1 MAGPARSFSRPS
13 AATLGVAGFAIA
25 YFGLTW
31 FSSLF
36 VHEPEGIAGI
46 WPASGAALVAMLV
59 TEKRR
64 WPVFAA
70 IVVAANMVTNT
81 MADMALPAA
90 FGFSLVNAAEP
101 LGVAAVLTAGGRAF
115 RLDRSQDVLRFMSTV
130 LLGAAAAAVAG
141 ASLAVLAFDAP
152 WASAWRQWL
161 VADALGMTVAA
172 PVLGALPLSRLRW
185 PGWRPL
191 AEPLAVLFATALVT
205 LSVFRGQGAPD
216 LVSAWPYMVFPLL
229 VYAAMR
235 LSPPGAAL
243 VVLEVA
249 LITVLATLA
258 DHGPFAQ
265 TGMAAAEQILNMQL
279 FLSLAVLS
287 TLLVSAVT
295 GERTSALA
303 ELAEAER
310 RTRLILDTAQQAFVS
325 VDAEDRIVDWNPM
338 AEEVFGWKRDEIL
351 GRTVAETVVAEHRR
365 PGYRRAFAG
374 VLGAGDSARGSLRGE
389 MMCMHRDG
397 HEFPVE
403 LTGSPLETSAG
414 WRMNSFVS
422 DISDRKRAEDE
433 LRASETRFRALATQA
448 PGGIY
453 ETQTD
458 GRCTFASTR
467 WCEVAGL
474 TAEEALGYGWAKAL
488 HPDDL
493 PAVVSGWQ
501 EARESERDSSL
512 EYRIVRPSG
521 EVRWVNGTATPVK
534 DEDGTV
540 TGFIGVALD
549 VTERKRTETD
559 VRLAGEIAANM
570 AEGVCLVRLSDDR
583 IVFANRRFEQIF
595 GYETGELIG
604 RRVDVL
610 NAPGAEDP
618 AETAAEIQTQVAQ
631 RGYWHGDIHNVRKDG
646 TAFWTQGNVST
657 FDHPEHGA
665 VSVAIQWDVTE
676 QKQAQAEARDAEERF
691 RSAFEESPIG
701 VALASLDGRF
711 VQVNRS
717 LAEMVGYSVE
727 DLEGRDFAAIGHPD
741 DIGRD
746 EQALAELVSGGL
758 QSHNSETRFVHA
770 SGHPVSVALS
780 LNLIRNSDG
789 EPSHLL
795 AQMQDVT
802 DRKRYEQKLQH
813 MADHDPLT
821 GLLNRRSFE
830 RELTA
835 HVARSGRYG
844 AEGALLMLDI
854 DNFKYVNDTLG
865 HNAGDAII
873 VRVAQALRTALRESD
888 VVARLGGDEFA
899 VLLPK
904 ADIPAARVVVDS
916 LLDAVRGQSDSASKL
931 GPRGL
936 SASVGVAIVTDT
948 DGLTGEDL
956 LVNADLAMY
965 DAKEAGRD
973 RMAVY
978 SSEERNEARM
988 KGRVT
993 WVQRI
998 RSALEEDRFSLLA
1011 QPIVDLSTGRDT
1023 QYELLLR
1030 MRNERG
1036 DLIPPGAFLYIAERL
1051 DLVQDIDRWVA
1062 GRAIDMLAERER
1074 AGTPLTLEVNL
1085 SGRSIGDADLLSF
1098 IEGRL
1103 ADTGIDASRL
1113 IFEVTETA
1121 AVSNIAT
1128 ARDFA
1133 EHLSEMGC
1141 RFALDDFGAGF
1152 GSFYYLKHLPF
1163 DILKI
1168 DGEFVRNCRTSL
1180 TDRLVIG
1187 AVVEIAKGLGKE
1199 TIGEFVGDDETVR
1212 LLTRLGVDY
1221 GQGFHLGEPA
1231 PVELLLPSGGTQVQ
1245 APRDRPEIRSR

>member
-1 MAGPARSFSRPS
+1 MAGRSRSLSRPS
-13 AATLGVAGFAIA
+13 VVTLGVAGFAVA

-46 WPASGAALVAMLV
+46 WPASGLALVAMIV
-59 TEKRR
+59 TKRR
-64 WPVFAA
+64 LWPLLAA
-70 IVVAANMVTNT
+70 IVAAANLLTNT
-81 MADMALPAA
+81 LSDMALAPAL
-90 FGFSLVNAAEP
+90 GFSLVNTAEP
-101 LGVAAVLTAGGRAF
+101 LAVAAVLTAGAGAF
-115 RLDRSQDVLRFMSTV
+115 RLERSQEVVRFSVAV
-130 LLGAAAAAVAG
+130 LLGAAAAAAAG
-141 ASLAVLAFDAP
+141 AGIAGLAFDAP
-152 WASAWRQWL
+152 WASVWRQWL
-161 VADALGMTVAA
+161 VADALGMIVAA
-172 PVLGALPLSRLRW
+172 PLLGALPLSRLRW
-185 PGWRPL
+185 RGWRPL
-191 AEPLAVLFATALVT
+191 AEPAAVLVATALVMW
-205 LSVFRGQGAPD
+205 SVFRGQGAPD

-235 LSPPGAAL
+235 LPRLGAAL
-243 VVLEVA
+243 VVLEMAV
-249 LITVLATLA
+249 ITVLSTVA

-265 TGMAAAEQILNMQL
+265 TGMAAGEQILSMQL
-279 FLSLAVLS
+279 FLSLAVLCA
-287 TLLVSAVT
+287 LLVSAVT
-295 GERTSALA
+295 GERTRALA
-303 ELAEAER
+303 ELAEAEG

-325 VDAEDRIVDWNPM
+325 VDAEDRIVDWNPT
-338 AEEVFGWKRDEIL
+338 AEKVFGWTREEAL
-351 GRTVAETVVAEHRR
+351 GLTAADTLIPERSRSS
-365 PGYRRAFAG
+365 YRRGFAEM
-374 VLGAGDSARGSLRGE
+374 LGAGDAARGSLRDE
-389 MMCMHRDG
+389 MLVLHRDG
-397 HEFPVE
+397 HEVPVE
-403 LTGSPLETSAG
+403 ITGSPLVTSAG
-414 WRMNSFVS
+414 WRVNAFAS
-422 DISDRKRAEDE
+422 DISDRKRAEDG
-433 LRASETRFRALATQA
+433 LRESETRFRALATQA

-453 ETQTD
+453 ETRAD
-458 GRCTFASTR
+458 GWCTFASAR

-474 TAEEALGYGWAKAL
+474 TFEEALGYGWAKAL

-493 PAVVSGWQ
+493 PAVVAGWQ
-501 EARESERDSSL
+501 QARESERDFSL
-512 EYRIVRPSG
+512 EYRLVRPSG

-534 DEDGTV
+534 DEQGTV
-540 TGFIGVALD
+540 TGFLGVALD

-570 AEGVCLVRLSDDR
+570 AEGVCLVRLADDR

-595 GYETGELIG
+595 GYEMGELIG
-604 RRVDVL
+604 RKVDIL
-610 NAPGAEDP
+610 NAPGAVDP
-618 AETAAEIQTQVAQ
+618 AAAATGIQSQVAEQ
-631 RGYWHGDIHNVRKDG
+631 GYWHGEIHNVRKDG
-646 TAFWTQGNVST
+646 TEFWTRGNVST

-665 VSVAIQWDVTE
+665 VSVAIQRDVTE

-701 VALASLDGRF
+701 VALTSLDGRF

-717 LAEMVGYSVE
+717 LAQMVGYEIE
-727 DLEGRDFAAIGHPD
+727 DLQGRNFAAISHPD
-741 DIGRD
+741 DLGRD
-746 EQALAELVSGGL
+746 ELALAELVAGNL
-758 QSHNSETRFVHA
+758 PSHNSETRFVHA

-780 LNLIRNSDG
+780 LNLIHNSDG
-789 EPSHLL
+789 APSHLL

-844 AEGALLMLDI
+844 SEGALLMLDI
-854 DNFKYVNDTLG
+854 DHFKYVNDSLG

-873 VRVAQALRTALRESD
+873 VRVAQALVSALRESD

-904 ADIPAARVVVDS
+904 ADAADVCVVVDN
-916 LLDAVRGQSDSASKL
+916 LLDTVRGQSDSASKL
-931 GPRGL
+931 GARGL
-936 SASVGVAIVTDT
+936 SASVGVAMVTDT
-948 DGLTGEDL
+948 EGLTGEDL

-978 SSEERNEARM
+978 SAEEHNEARM

-998 RSALEEDRFSLLA
+998 RSALEEDRFTLLA
-1011 QPIVDLSTGRDT
+1011 QPIVDLSTGRDA

-1030 MRNERG
+1030 MRDESG

-1051 DLVQDIDRWVA
+1051 DLVQDIDRWVV
-1062 GRAIDMLAERER
+1062 GRAIDMLDQRER
-1074 AGTPLTLEVNL
+1074 AGNPLTLEVNL
-1085 SGRSIGDADLLSF
+1085 SGRSIGNADLLEF
-1098 IEGRL
+1098 IAGRL

-1121 AVSNIAT
+1121 AVSNIAA
-1128 ARDFA
+1128 AREFA
-1133 EHLSEMGC
+1133 ERLSEMGC

-1168 DGEFVRNCRTSL
+1168 DGEFVHNCLTSP

-1199 TIGEFVGDDETVR
+1199 TIGEFVGDDETAR

-1221 GQGFHLGEPA
+1221 GQGFHLGKPA
-1231 PVELLLPSGGTQVQ
+1231 PVERLLSALDAEPEPARQ
-1245 APRDRPEIRSR
+1245 APRARS

>member
-1 MAGPARSFSRPS
+1 M
-13 AATLGVAGFAIA
+13 A

-36 VHEPEGIAGI
+36 IHEPEGIAGI
-46 WPASGAALVAMLV
+46 WPASGAALAAMLV

-64 WPVFAA
+64 WPLLAGIA
-70 IVVAANMVTNT
+70 VVANVVTNT
-81 MADMALPAA
+81 TSGMAIPPSL
-90 FGFSLVNAAEP
+90 GFALVNAAEP
-101 LGVAAVLTAGGRAF
+101 LGVAAMLTAGGRAF
-115 RLDRSQDVLRFMSTV
+115 RLERSPGVLRFAGAV
-130 LLGAAAAAVAG
+130 LLGAAAAAAVG
-141 ASLAVLAFDAP
+141 ASLAALTFDAP
-152 WASAWRQWL
+152 WPSAWRQWL
-161 VADALGMTVAA
+161 VADALGMVLAA
-172 PVLGALPLSRLRW
+172 PLVGALPLSSLRW
-185 PGWRPL
+185 RGWRAL
-191 AEPLAVLFATALVT
+191 AEPLAVLLLTALIT
-205 LSVFRGQGAPD
+205 WGVFRRQGAPD
-216 LVSAWPYMVFPLL
+216 LVTAWPYMVFPVL
-229 VYAAMR
+229 VYSAMR
-235 LSPPGAAL
+235 LSRLGSAL
-243 VVLEVA
+243 VMLEVA
-249 LITVLATLA
+249 AITVLATLA

-265 TGMAAAEQILNMQL
+265 TGIAAAEQILNMQL

-295 GERTSALA
+295 AERTSALA
-303 ELAEAER
+303 DLAEAEG

-325 VDAEDRIVDWNPM
+325 VDADDRVVDWNPT
-338 AEEVFGWKRDEIL
+338 AEKVFGWTREEAL
-351 GRTVAETVVAEHRR
+351 GLTAADALVPERLRTS
-365 PGYRRAFAG
+365 YRRDFAEMLQAG
-374 VLGAGDSARGSLRGE
+374 GAARPDIRAE
-389 MMCMHRDG
+389 MMALHRDG
-397 HEFPVE
+397 HEVPVE
-403 LTGSPLETSAG
+403 VTGSPLVTSAG
-414 WRMNSFVS
+414 WRVNAFAS

-453 ETQTD
+453 ETRAD
-458 GRCTFASTR
+458 GWCTFASER

-474 TAEEALGYGWAKAL
+474 TNEEALGYGWANAL

-493 PAVVSGWQ
+493 SEVVAGWQ
-501 EARESERDSSL
+501 QARESERDFSL
-512 EYRIVRPSG
+512 EYRLVRPDG
-521 EVRWVNGTATPVK
+521 EVRWVHGTATPIK
-534 DEDGTV
+534 DEGGAV

-549 VTERKRTETD
+549 MTERKRTETD
-559 VRLAGEIAANM
+559 ARLAGEIAANM
-570 AEGVCLVRLSDDR
+570 AEGVCLVRLADDR
-583 IVFANRRFEQIF
+583 IVFANRRFEEIF
-595 GYETGELIG
+595 GYEMGELIG
-604 RRVDVL
+604 RGVDVL
-610 NAPGAEDP
+610 NAPGVEDP
-618 AETAAEIQTQVAQ
+618 AAMATEIQKRVAE
-631 RGYWHGDIHNVRKDG
+631 RGAWHGEIHNMRKDG
-646 TAFWTQGNVST
+646 TVFWTQGNVST
-657 FDHPEHGA
+657 FDHPEHGP

-676 QKQAQAEARDAEERF
+676 QKQAQTEAREAEARF

-701 VALASLDGRF
+701 VALTSLDGRF
-711 VQVNRS
+711 VQVNHS

-727 DLEGRDFAAIGHPD
+727 DLQGRDYAAISHPD
-741 DIGRD
+741 DVGRD
-746 EQALAELVSGGL
+746 EQALAELVAGKL
-758 QSHNSETRFVHA
+758 TSHNGETRFIHA

-780 LNLIRNSDG
+780 LNLIRDSDG

-835 HVARSGRYG
+835 HVARSSRYG
-844 AEGALLMLDI
+844 PEGALLMLDI
-854 DNFKYVNDTLG
+854 DHFKYVNDTLG

-873 VRVAQALRTALRESD
+873 VRVAQAVRTALRESD
-888 VVARLGGDEFA
+888 VIARLGGDEFA

-904 ADIPAARVVVDS
+904 AGVDHVRVVVEN
-916 LLDAVRGQSDSASKL
+916 LLEAVRGESDAASKL

-936 SASVGVAIVTDT
+936 SASVGVAMVTDI

-978 SSEERNEARM
+978 SHEDRNETRM

-998 RSALEEDRFSLLA
+998 RTALDQDRFSLLA
-1011 QPIVDLSTGRDT
+1011 QPIVDLSTGRDG

-1030 MRNERG
+1030 MRNESG

-1051 DLVQDIDRWVA
+1051 DLVQDIDRWVV
-1062 GRAIDMLAERER
+1062 GRAMDILAERER
-1074 AGTPLTLEVNL
+1074 AGAPLTLEVNL
-1085 SGRSIGDADLLSF
+1085 SGRSIGDASLVSF
-1098 IEGRL
+1098 IEERL
-1103 ADTGIDASRL
+1103 ADSRIDASRL
-1113 IFEVTETA
+1113 IFEITETA
-1121 AVSNIAT
+1121 AVSNIAA
-1128 ARDFA
+1128 AREFA
-1133 EHLSEMGC
+1133 EQLSEMGC

-1168 DGEFVRNCRTSL
+1168 DGEFVRNCRTSA

-1187 AVVEIAKGLGKE
+1187 AVVEIAKGLGKQ
-1199 TIGEFVGDDETVR
+1199 TIGEFVEDDETAR

-1221 GQGFHLGEPA
+1221 GQGFHLGVPA
-1231 PVELLLPSGGTQVQ
+1231 PVELLLEPGSSAAQPVRDQ
-1245 APRDRPEIRSR
+1245 PAPRSR

>member
-1 MAGPARSFSRPS
+1 MVGPSRSPSRPS
-13 AATLGVAGFAIA
+13 ATTLGVAGFAVA

-36 VHEPEGIAGI
+36 IHEPEGIAGI
-46 WPASGAALVAMLV
+46 WPASGLALGAMIL
-59 TEKRR
+59 TGRKL
-64 WPVFAA
+64 WPVLTA
-70 IVVAANMVTNT
+70 IVIAANVVMNT
-81 MADMALPAA
+81 VADMTLLPAL
-90 FGFSLVNAAEP
+90 GFSLVNAAEP
-101 LGVAAVLTAGGRAF
+101 LAVATALTAGGAAS
-115 RLDRSQDVLRFMSTV
+115 RLDRSQEVLRFMGAV
-130 LLGAAAAAVAG
+130 LLGTSAAAIAG
-141 ASLAVLAFDAP
+141 ATLAALAFEAP
-152 WASAWRQWL
+152 WASTWRQWL
-161 VADALGMTVAA
+161 VADALGMIVAA
-172 PVLGALPLSRLRW
+172 PVLGALPLTSLRW
-185 PGWRPL
+185 QGWRPL
-191 AEPLAVLFATALVT
+191 VEPVAALFATALVT
-205 LSVFRGQGAPD
+205 WSVFRGEGGPG

-235 LSPPGAAL
+235 LSRLGAAL
-243 VVLEVA
+243 VVLEVT
-249 LITVLATLA
+249 LITAIATLS

-265 TGMAAAEQILNMQL
+265 TGVAPDEQILSMQL

-295 GERTSALA
+295 RERTSALA
-303 ELAEAER
+303 ELAEADG

-325 VDAEDRIVDWNPM
+325 VDAEDRIVDWNPR
-338 AEEVFGWKRDEIL
+338 AEEVLGWTHEEAV
-351 GRTVAETVVAEHRR
+351 GRTAADTLIPERSR
-365 PGYRRAFAG
+365 SSYRRGFARL
-374 VLGAGDSARGSLRGE
+374 LGAGDGATGSLRDE
-389 MMCMHRDG
+389 MIVLHRDG
-397 HEFPVE
+397 HEVPVE
-403 LTGSPLETSAG
+403 ITGAPLVTSAG
-414 WRMNSFVS
+414 WRVNAFAS

-453 ETQTD
+453 ETKAD
-458 GRCTFASTR
+458 GWCTFASER

-474 TAEEALGYGWAKAL
+474 TAEQALGYGWAKAI

-493 PAVVSGWQ
+493 TAVVAGWQ
-501 EARESERDSSL
+501 EARESDRDFSL
-512 EYRIVRPSG
+512 EYRLVRPSG
-521 EVRWVNGTATPVK
+521 EERWVNGTATPVK
-534 DEDGTV
+534 DEHGTV
-540 TGFIGVALD
+540 TGFLGVALD
-549 VTERKRTETD
+549 VTESKRTETD

-595 GYETGELIG
+595 GYQMGELIG
-604 RRVDVL
+604 CRVDVL
-610 NAPGAEDP
+610 NAPGDRA
-618 AETAAEIQTQVAQ
+618 AETATEIQTQVAEQ
-631 RGYWHGDIHNVRKDG
+631 GYWHGDIHNVRKDG
-646 TAFWTQGNVST
+646 TVFWTQGNVST
-657 FDHPEHGA
+657 FDHPEHGP

-676 QKQAQAEARDAEERF
+676 QKRAQAEARDAEERF

-727 DLEGRDFAAIGHPD
+727 ELQGRELAAISHPD
-741 DIGRD
+741 DLGRD
-746 EQALAELVSGGL
+746 ERDLAELVAGEL
-758 QSHNSETRFVHA
+758 PSHNGETRFVHA

-854 DNFKYVNDTLG
+854 DHFKYVNDTLG

-873 VRVAQALRTALRESD
+873 VRVAQAVRTTLRDSD

-904 ADIPAARVVVDS
+904 ANLAAARVVVDN
-916 LLDAVRGQSDSASKL
+916 LLEAVRGQSDSASKL
-931 GPRGL
+931 GSRGL
-936 SASVGVAIVTDT
+936 SASVGVAMVTDT

-973 RMAVY
+973 TMAIY
-978 SSEERNEARM
+978 SSDEHNEARM

-998 RSALEEDRFSLLA
+998 RSALDEDRFSLLA
-1011 QPIVDLSTGRDT
+1011 QPIVDLSTGRDA

-1030 MRNERG
+1030 MRNESG

-1051 DLVQDIDRWVA
+1051 NLVQDIDRWVA
-1062 GRAIDMLAERER
+1062 GRAIDLLAEREH
-1074 AGTPLTLEVNL
+1074 AGTPVTLEVNL

-1103 ADTGIDASRL
+1103 AETGIDASRL

-1133 EHLSEMGC
+1133 ERLSEMGC

-1168 DGEFVRNCRTSL
+1168 DGEFVRNCRTSP

-1199 TIGEFVGDDETVR
+1199 TIGEFVGDDETAR

-1221 GQGFHLGEPA
+1221 GQGFHLGEPE
-1231 PVELLLPSGGTQVQ
+1231 PVEQLLSALDVEPEPVRR
-1245 APRDRPEIRSR
+1245 APRARS